1 MVGCINPQ
9 CNFLYSRKTNPEF
22 CPTYS
27 VYLGGS
33 YIPKAKKAIPVINDV
48 VPVGHGIFSVR
59 YHQDFRSL
67 GKFSYC

>member
-9 CNFLYSRKTNPEF
+9 CNFAYSRKTKPEF
-22 CPTYS
+22 CPTCS

-67 GKFSYC
+67 GKFIFC